1 MVAVVVVVV
10 VREDVVAMDV
20 GVVGVVALGRLEE
33 PWVERE
39 VGDGWVERGE
49 RERFFEVEFV
59 KVLLVGCPWE
69 DAFVLDVDLGRLMA
83 G

>member
-33 PWVERE
+33 P
-39 VGDGWVERGE
+39 
-49 RERFFEVEFV
+49 
-59 KVLLVGCPWE
+59 
-69 DAFVLDVDLGRLMA
+69 
-83 G
+83 